1 MYTGRRESR
10 QRYLDIFNTIK
21 ILASEHKCQLW
32 LFVKTLFPDNKIMSA
47 LRKNKMILH
56 QLDYYTIILS
66 QITHLRSLVAQ
77 QMTRPANTQFLNI
90 LNTVSPAGLE
100 VPPLGPKWGR
110 WAKKLGCA
118 DCRLEDSMRTQVFSP
133 TYPTWALGQLAKLY
147 VLSAIYL

>member
-1 MYTGRRESR
+1 MVEQSVVCAYTGRRESR

-21 ILASEHKCQLW
+21 ILASEHKWQLW

-90 LNTVSPAGLE
+90 LNILHMLVKRRHCRCE
-100 VPPLGPKWGR
+100 RNV
-110 WAKKLGCA
+110 AKRAYFKYC
-118 DCRLEDSMRTQVFSP
+118 
-133 TYPTWALGQLAKLY
+133 
-147 VLSAIYL
+147 

>member
-1 MYTGRRESR
+1 MVEQSVVCAYTGRRESR

-21 ILASEHKCQLW
+21 ILASEHKWQLW

-90 LNTVSPAGLE
+90 LKILCRYWRCERNVAKLTTKEHTSNTVSPACLE
-100 VPPLGPKWGR
+100 VPPTR
-110 WAKKLGCA
+110 A
-118 DCRLEDSMRTQVFSP
+118 QV
-133 TYPTWALGQLAKLY
+133 G
-147 VLSAIYL
+147 

>member
-1 MYTGRRESR
+1 
-10 QRYLDIFNTIK
+10 
-21 ILASEHKCQLW
+21 
-32 LFVKTLFPDNKIMSA
+32 MSA

-90 LNTVSPAGLE
+90 LNILCRYWRCERNVAKGTTKEPTSNIVSPAGLE

-110 WAKKLGCA
+110 WAKKTRVRIRSYSLQSAGMGESDEHPSFFAHLSHLGPSWGDFKASRRNCIVSHKII
-118 DCRLEDSMRTQVFSP
+118 RR
-133 TYPTWALGQLAKLY
+133 
-147 VLSAIYL
+147 